1 MKGEPTRQGEPA
13 KPKGFIGSLN
23 CAIEGILWA
32 VKTQRHMLFHLVAA
46 ILVLVGALVLRLSLH
61 EFALLALAITLVLFA
76 ELVNTAIEVVVDLV
90 SPDFHP
96 LAQRAKDV
104 AAGAVLLAS
113 VGAMV
118 LGYLAVSR
126 FFYTAGVGASQ
137 EFMRSTGNVA
147 IISVVVV
154 VLLVILVKAR
164 VGKGTPL
171 HGGMPSGHAGVAF
184 SVATSVAFTDI
195 GVLVILLAWFLA
207 AMVAQSRV
215 LLGVHTL
222 KEIIAGGLVGVVTTL
237 ILQLAFH

>member
-1 MKGEPTRQGEPA
+1 MKGEPTRQTELT

-32 VKTQRHMLFHLVAA
+32 AKTQRHMLFHLLAA
-46 ILVLVGALVLRLSLH
+46 ILALVGALVLRLTLQ

-76 ELVNTAIEVVVDLV
+76 ELVNTAIEVTIDLV

-118 LGYLAVSR
+118 LGYLALSR
-126 FFYTAGVGASQ
+126 FFFVAEVDVTHD
-137 EFMRSTGNVA
+137 FMRTTGNLA
-147 IISVVVV
+147 IISVVIV
-154 VLLVILVKAR
+154 VLLVILAKAR
-164 VGKGTPL
+164 VGRGTPL

-184 SVATSVAFTDI
+184 SIATSVAFAEV
-195 GVLVILLAWFLA
+195 GLLVVLLAWFLA
-207 AMVAQSRV
+207 ALVAQSRV
-215 LLGVHTL
+215 LLGIHTF
-222 KEIIAGGLVGVVTTL
+222 KEIFVGGSLGVLTTL
-237 ILQLAFH
+237 GMQLTFH

>member
-1 MKGEPTRQGEPA
+1 MKGEPTRPG
-13 KPKGFIGSLN
+13 GFIGSLN

-46 ILVLVGALVLRLSLH
+46 ILVLVGALLLRLTLH

-113 VGAMV
+113 VGATV

-126 FFYTAGVGASQ
+126 FFFAS
-137 EFMRSTGNVA
+137 EVNVSHDFMRTTGNLA

-154 VLLVILVKAR
+154 VILVVLAKAR
-164 VGKGTPL
+164 IGRGTPL

-184 SVATSVAFTDI
+184 SIATSVAFAET
-195 GVLVILLAWFLA
+195 GLLVIILAWLLAGL
-207 AMVAQSRV
+207 VAQSRV
-215 LLGVHTL
+215 LIGVHNLT
-222 KEIIAGGLVGVVTTL
+222 EIVFGSLLGILTTL

>member
-1 MKGEPTRQGEPA
+1 
-13 KPKGFIGSLN
+13 
-23 CAIEGILWA
+23 
-32 VKTQRHMLFHLVAA
+32 
-46 ILVLVGALVLRLSLH
+46 
-61 EFALLALAITLVLFA
+61 LAITLVLFA

-113 VGAMV
+113 VGALV

-126 FFYTAGVGASQ
+126 FFYTDGASASR

-154 VLLVILVKAR
+154 VLLVILAKAR

-184 SVATSVAFTDI
+184 SIATSVAFSDV
-195 GVLVILLAWFLA
+195 GLLMILLAWFLA
-207 AMVAQSRV
+207 ALVAQSRV
-215 LLGVHTL
+215 LLGIHNL
-222 KEIIAGGLVGVVTTL
+222 KEIVTGGVVGIVTTL
-237 ILQLAFH
+237 ALQLAFH